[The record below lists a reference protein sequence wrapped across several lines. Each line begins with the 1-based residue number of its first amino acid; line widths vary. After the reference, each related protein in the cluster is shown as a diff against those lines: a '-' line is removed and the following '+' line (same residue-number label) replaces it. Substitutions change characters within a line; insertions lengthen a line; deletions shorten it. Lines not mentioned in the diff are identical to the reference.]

1 MEIRKARQG
10 CKATT
15 RGCDLWAREFK
26 ADILTTSHTVFV
38 NEYPLDAYRKA
49 MWKLWNELS
58 EETRKDWEKQGEAHR
73 AKVRGDLRG
82 FVPPV
87 LPQRSAALTLSSR

>member
-1 MEIRKARQG
+1 M
-10 CKATT
+10 
-15 RGCDLWAREFK
+15 WAREFK
-26 ADILTTSHTVFV
+26 ADILTTSHTVFA

-49 MWKLWNELS
+49 MWQLWNALS